1 MSTQGCP
8 FDDPDAHH
16 WEQRRRSQML
26 ASDGTI
32 RPEWRRTSLV
42 GLKRMTRETATDHIL
57 TGRLLEKSS
66 DDPIESEVLDV
77 LWEIVQLV
85 DAYDIIPP
93 IPVSS
98 PFPQTISSRV
108 GQIGPECVPP
118 SHLSPG
124 LDAEEEFSISDISSE
139 SEEEDEIELDREPDD
154 QELDREPDDQELDRE
169 PDDQELD
176 LDHSALSCAQCG
188 HFEEVII
195 SRGFGWEDYLSVR
208 DHAGHPRGEEE
219 EELICQS
226 CIMGHLVNSSEN
238 YYCVDCGYS
247 EALCKQFHGDQLG
260 LFYLEGQTR
269 PEYQDENT
277 RCQGCRARVERY
289 EREEREEQGEIRAAF
304 ATVDADGIHG
314 RVNRVLFPENDDEED
329 LVGDDDEWE
338 ETYVGELELAE
349 ENEDNDEEVASRVK
363 KTVQEMGEILFD
375 IMENISE
382 GDYLKLMDGLQSI
395 TNEMNH

>member
-1 MSTQGCP
+1 
-8 FDDPDAHH
+8 
-16 WEQRRRSQML
+16 
-26 ASDGTI
+26 
-32 RPEWRRTSLV
+32 
-42 GLKRMTRETATDHIL
+42 MTRETATDHIL

-66 DDPIESEVLDV
+66 ADPIESGVLDV

-98 PFPQTISSRV
+98 PFPQTISSRAT
-108 GQIGPECVPP
+108 QIGPEWVPP

-124 LDAEEEFSISDISSE
+124 LDAEEEVSISDISSE

-154 QELDREPDDQELDRE
+154 QELDREPDDQELD
-169 PDDQELD
+169 
-176 LDHSALSCAQCG
+176 LDHSALSCAHCG

-289 EREEREEQGEIRAAF
+289 EREEVEEQRAQYR
-304 ATVDADGIHG
+304 ADRIDETQFG
-314 RVNRVLFPENDDEED
+314 RAVNRVLFPENDNEED
-329 LVGDDDEWE
+329 LIGDDDEWG

-375 IMENISE
+375 IMGNISE

>member
-1 MSTQGCP
+1 
-8 FDDPDAHH
+8 
-16 WEQRRRSQML
+16 ML

-66 DDPIESEVLDV
+66 ADPIESEVLDV

-98 PFPQTISSRV
+98 PFPQTISSRI
-108 GQIGPECVPP
+108 GQIGPEWVPP
-118 SHLSPG
+118 SPR
-124 LDAEEEFSISDISSE
+124 LDSEEEFSISDISSD
-139 SEEEDEIELDREPDD
+139 SEEEEILCCDRCYHTE
-154 QELDREPDDQELDRE
+154 Q
-169 PDDQELD
+169 
-176 LDHSALSCAQCG
+176 
-188 HFEEVII
+188 VII
-195 SRGFGWEDYLSVR
+195 SRGFGWEDYLSPS
-208 DHAGHPRGEEE
+208 G

-226 CIMGHLVNSSEN
+226 CAVTVTGNLNPSEN

-247 EALCKQFHGDQLG
+247 EALCKQFHGEQLG
-260 LFYLEGQTR
+260 QFYLEGQTR

-289 EREEREEQGEIRAAF
+289 EREEVEEREEQ
-304 ATVDADGIHG
+304 VDDSHG
-314 RVNRVLFPENDDEED
+314 RVNRVLFPENDEEEV
-329 LVGDDDEWE
+329 LLGDHDEWG

-349 ENEDNDEEVASRVK
+349 ENEENDEEVALRVK
-363 KTVQEMGEILFD
+363 NTVQEMGEVLFD
-375 IMENISE
+375 IKDKITE
-382 GDYLKLMDGLQSI
+382 GEYLKLMDGLQSI